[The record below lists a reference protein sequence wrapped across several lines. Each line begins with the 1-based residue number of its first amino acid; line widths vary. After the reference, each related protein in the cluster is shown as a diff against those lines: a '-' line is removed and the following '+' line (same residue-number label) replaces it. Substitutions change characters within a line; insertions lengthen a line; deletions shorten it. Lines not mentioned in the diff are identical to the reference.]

1 MASFLSAYINL
12 QILFITSAFWYRF
25 TKRKFSNTSL
35 CLRQVLRLKLDPRL
49 RFPEMVIK
57 GFVLQEQSVD
67 QTAHPPGDL
76 ELQRCGLRP
85 TTVISFGDLC
95 GSIHPPRPARDLPLS
110 VGQWIFL
117 IKATK
122 AFCLIG
128 YIWNWLL
135 FEPDFET
142 RSVCLLSG
150 FCSLKVILLCLSS
163 KCQSVYLKFR
173 SHFIRI
179 PFLATSPFPITPFI
193 ICISNK
199 QLRWR
204 PEQVLSVLLGLE
216 TNYSSW
222 VPS

>member
-1 MASFLSAYINL
+1 M
-12 QILFITSAFWYRF
+12 
-25 TKRKFSNTSL
+25 

-57 GFVLQEQSVD
+57 GFVLQEQSKCCGPNSTSSWGPW
-67 QTAHPPGDL
+67 TA
-76 ELQRCGLRP
+76 ECGLRP

-179 PFLATSPFPITPFI
+179 PFLATPPFPITPFI